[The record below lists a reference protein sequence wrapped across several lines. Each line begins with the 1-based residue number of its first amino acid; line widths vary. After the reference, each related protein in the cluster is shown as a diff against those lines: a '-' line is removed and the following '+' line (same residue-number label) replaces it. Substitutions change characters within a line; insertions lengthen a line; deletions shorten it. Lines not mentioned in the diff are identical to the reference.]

1 MKILVITYCFPP
13 DLNPRAFR
21 WGAVAEALR
30 RQGHVVDVVCASGH
44 AGAETQDGVGVHRV
58 PDWLSA
64 VKPQEPQGTQAT
76 ATQIPR
82 GAPAALKQRLRE
94 PLRQLWRLLRW
105 PDYAMGWVI
114 PAVRAARRLLRNER
128 YDWVITVS
136 HPFTGHWVGMLALKG
151 PAGPRWLVDI
161 GDPFHLMPDPAPN
174 NQTLYGRLN
183 RWVEARLLARAD
195 AVSVTT
201 DTTRALYEAHFPAA
215 VSKIRVIPPLLSL
228 PRLPEPVAPR
238 SDGIIRLVFA
248 GTLYRNLRS
257 PKFLIACLEGLIAA
271 APALPLELHFYGAV
285 NDCGPDLGACSVQA
299 KARIH
304 IHGLVGREVAARAMA
319 EADVLVNI
327 GNKSESQLASKVVE
341 YMTSG
346 RPILNLTSIDLDTS
360 GEALGDYPT
369 LTIRE
374 SSAGP
379 EPQVV
384 DQLLEFVRNP
394 PIVAPEY
401 AERVRESFSTGRIA
415 GMYES
420 VIQDFR
426 EVSRRHDS
434 DGTVR

>member
-21 WGAVAEALR
+21 WGAVVEVLK
-30 RQGHVVDVVCASGH
+30 RQGHSVDVVCASGGKSIE
-44 AGAETQDGVGVHRV
+44 AQDGLVVYRV
-58 PDWLSA
+58 PGWLSA
-64 VKPQEPQGTQAT
+64 AKPKGLQETQAT
-76 ATQIPR
+76 AAPLPR
-82 GAPAALKQRLRE
+82 GALAGLKAQLRE
-94 PLRQLWRLLRW
+94 PMRQLWRLLRW

-114 PAVRAARRLLRNER
+114 PAVRAVRRLLRAGR

-151 PAGPRWLVDI
+151 QAGPRWLVDI

-174 NQTLYGRLN
+174 NRALYGRLN
-183 RWVEARLLARAD
+183 GWLEGRLLARAD

-201 DTTRALYEAHFPAA
+201 VTTRELYAAHCPAA
-215 VSKIRVIPPLLSL
+215 AGKIRVIPPLLSL
-228 PRLPEPVAPR
+228 PHLTEPVIPR
-238 SDGIIRLVFA
+238 SDGVIRLVFA

-257 PKFLIACLEGLIAA
+257 PKFLIACLEALIAA
-271 APALPLELHFYGAV
+271 VPALPLELHFYGAV
-285 NDCGPDLGACSVQA
+285 NDCGPDLQACSAKA

-304 IHGLVGREVAARAMA
+304 IHGLVARELAARAMA

-360 GEALGDYPT
+360 REALGDYPA

-374 SSAGP
+374 TATGP
-379 EPQVV
+379 EPKVV
-384 DQLLEFVRNP
+384 KQLLEFVNHP
-394 PIVAPEY
+394 PAVAPDQT
-401 AERVRESFSTGRIA
+401 ERVRESFSAGRIA
-415 GMYES
+415 ALYES
-420 VIQDFR
+420 VIQDIR
-426 EVSRRHDS
+426 EAPSRQDG
-434 DGTVR
+434 DGTGR